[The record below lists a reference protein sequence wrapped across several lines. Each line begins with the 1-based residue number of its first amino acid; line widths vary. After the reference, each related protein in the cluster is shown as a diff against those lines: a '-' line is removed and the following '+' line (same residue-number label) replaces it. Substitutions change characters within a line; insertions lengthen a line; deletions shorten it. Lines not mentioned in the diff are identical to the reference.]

1 MTDPNL
7 ISRSLKATLERIEL
21 LAKDLLAEN
30 LALQAHND
38 DLRKALKEIQDSKP
52 FQLPQRMETYAG
64 CLARVHNIA
73 LNALE
78 KKGP

>member
-38 DLRKALKEIQDSKP
+38 DLRKALKEI
-52 FQLPQRMETYAG
+52 
-64 CLARVHNIA
+64 HNIA